1 MKSTGVHDVSPAGGK
16 LMSNRVNVL
25 VVDDSPLIRQL
36 ITDALQ
42 RDPDVRVVGTA
53 EHGQEALE
61 KALALKPHVITMD
74 VDMPVM
80 DGLTATERIM
90 AEAPTPIL
98 VLTADPR
105 NQAPELTHRALAVG
119 ALALRVKPA
128 LDAEA
133 EMLNLAREVKLLSTV
148 RVIRHVR
155 GVRKSGTA
163 VSSTGYPVVPT
174 PAPFVA
180 SPVGLV
186 CIASSTGGPQVV
198 QKLLADL
205 PADFPAPLAIVQHIN
220 AAFSESLVSWLA
232 GTSRLKVKVAADG
245 DLLSPG
251 TVLVAPPDAHLV
263 VAQRG
268 RVAVQKGV
276 PRDGHI
282 PSGTALLE
290 SAAKAYGR
298 RVVGLILTGMGS
310 DGVDGLAAIR
320 AAGGKTLAQSQDS
333 SVVFGMPG
341 AAVAR
346 GVVDHVVHG
355 DELAGALVRLARGQ
369 ELTKG

>member
-1 MKSTGVHDVSPAGGK
+1 
-16 LMSNRVNVL
+16 MSSRVNVL

-42 RDPDVRVVGTA
+42 RDGEVRVVGTA
-53 EHGQEALE
+53 ENGLEAIE
-61 KALALKPHVITMD
+61 LAASLKPHVITMD
-74 VDMPVM
+74 VDMPIM

-105 NQAPELTHRALAVG
+105 KQAPELTHRALAVG
-119 ALALRVKPA
+119 ALALRVKPS

-155 GVRKSGTA
+155 GVKKGSMASGFYEA
-163 VSSTGYPVVPT
+163 VPSPAPA

-205 PADFPAPLAIVQHIN
+205 PADFPAPIALVQHIN

-232 GTSRLKVKVAADG
+232 GSSRLKVKVAAEG

-251 TVLVAPPDAHLV
+251 VVLVAPPDGHLV

-268 RVAVQKGV
+268 RVSVQKGP
-276 PRDGHI
+276 PRDGHV

-298 RVVGLILTGMGS
+298 RAVGVILTGMGA
-310 DGVDGLAAIR
+310 DGVEGLAAIR
-320 AAGGKTLAQSQDS
+320 AAGGKTLAQSQET
-333 SVVFGMPG
+333 SVVYGMPG

-355 DELAGALVRLARGQ
+355 DEFATALVLIASGQ
-369 ELTKG
+369 APGKG

>member
-1 MKSTGVHDVSPAGGK
+1 MSGK
-16 LMSNRVNVL
+16 VGVL

-36 ITDALQ
+36 ICEALQ
-42 RDPDVRVVGTA
+42 RDPDVTVVGVA
-53 EHGQEALE
+53 ENGADALQ
-61 KALALKPHVITMD
+61 KVAALKPHVITMD

-90 AEAPTPIL
+90 AETPTPIL

-155 GVRKSGTA
+155 GARKAGPGP
-163 VSSTGYPVVPT
+163 SSAALEPVGQ
-174 PAPFVA
+174 PFVA
-180 SPVGLV
+180 SPLGLV
-186 CIASSTGGPQVV
+186 CIVSSTGGPQVV
-198 QKLLADL
+198 HKLLAEL
-205 PADFPAPLAIVQHIN
+205 PADFPAPIAVVQHIN
-220 AAFSESLVSWLA
+220 AAFSDSLVSWLSA
-232 GTSRLKVKVAADG
+232 SSKLKVKVAADG
-245 DLLSPG
+245 DLLTPG
-251 TVLVAPPDAHLV
+251 TVLIAPADGHLV
-263 VAQRG
+263 VPQRG
-268 RVAVQKGV
+268 RVAVQQGAA
-276 PRDGHI
+276 RDGHL

-290 SAAKAYGR
+290 SAARAYGR
-298 RVVGLILTGMGS
+298 RVAGVILTGMGS
-310 DGVDGLAAIR
+310 DGVEGLAQVR
-320 AAGGKTLAQSQDS
+320 AAGGKTVAQSQES

-346 GVVDHVVHG
+346 GVVDYVVHA
-355 DELAGALVRLARGQ
+355 DDLAGALVKLARGL
-369 ELTKG
+369 EPVKA

>member
-1 MKSTGVHDVSPAGGK
+1 
-16 LMSNRVNVL
+16 MSNRVNVL

-42 RDPDVRVVGTA
+42 RDPEVRVVGTA
-53 EHGQEALE
+53 ETGLEAIE
-61 KALALKPHVITMD
+61 KASALKPHVITMD

-105 NQAPELTHRALAVG
+105 KQAPELTHRALAVG

-155 GVRKSGTA
+155 GVRKGAMTSGYYEP
-163 VSSTGYPVVPT
+163 VPSPVPST
-174 PAPFVA
+174 APFAA
-180 SPVGLV
+180 SALGLV
-186 CIASSTGGPQVV
+186 CVASSTGGPQVV
-198 QKLLADL
+198 QKLLAEL
-205 PADFPAPLAIVQHIN
+205 PVDFPAPIAIVQHIN
-220 AAFSESLVSWLA
+220 AAFADSLVSWLA
-232 GTSRLKVKVAADG
+232 GTSKLKVKVAADG
-245 DLLSPG
+245 DLLTPG

-268 RVAVQKGV
+268 RVSVQKGP
-276 PRDGHI
+276 PRDGHV
-282 PSGTALLE
+282 PSGSTLLE
-290 SAAKAYGR
+290 SAAKVYGR
-298 RVVGLILTGMGS
+298 RAVGVVLTGMGS
-310 DGVDGLAAIR
+310 DGVEGLAAIR
-320 AAGGKTLAQSQDS
+320 AAAGKTFAQSQES

-341 AAVAR
+341 AAIAR

-355 DELAGALVRLARGQ
+355 DELAGALVRLARG
-369 ELTKG
+369 LDPVKKG